1 MNALELA
8 RKLKQE
14 RDEARLVVE
23 EERRRKAEE
32 LEVSKRRMVDG
43 ITNTLNP
50 FVEAGFRVSKEN
62 FPRFDLWTIW
72 KDGKECLTI
81 VLGYKVFAKPYSVN
95 KPEEGCKGRD
105 GAWEI
110 TVKAA
115 PPDMQVTVV
124 SGLIGIIDPVADIMA
139 QYV

>member
-1 MNALELA
+1 MNVLELA
-8 RKLKQE
+8 RKLKRE
-14 RDEARLVVE
+14 RDEAKLVREE
-23 EERRRKAEE
+23 EERRKDDK
-32 LEVSKRRMVDG
+32 LEVTRRQMADG

-81 VLGYKVFAKPYSVN
+81 ALGYGLYAKSYSGN
-95 KPEEGCKGRD
+95 KLEESCD

-115 PPDMQVTVV
+115 PPGARVAV
-124 SGLIGIIDPVADIMA
+124 SSFLIGIIDPVADIMA